1 MSLAAS
7 MTAQMLVAVVYKQKR
22 IVGKI
27 NNRFK
32 WPNGI
37 PFIQEFLW
45 MMFVRVTFSDSSFI
59 LKRSARD
66 IYYTPYNSNNV
77 LQKCYVFRVIFCHF
91 HIVSIHAKPV
101 YCARRTILD
110 VCLFLSCLFCVH
122 IYSSSPALYAV
133 HCCRCLIFFFACN
146 ICCCYYSSLF

>member
-77 LQKCYVFRVIFCHF
+77 LQKCYVFRVIFLPF
-91 HIVSIHAKPV
+91 S
-101 YCARRTILD
+101 YCFYSCKARIL
-110 VCLFLSCLFCVH
+110 CTTNNSWRLSLSLMPFLCAHLFIISGFICCSLLSLFN
-122 IYSSSPALYAV
+122 
-133 HCCRCLIFFFACN
+133 FFFR
-146 ICCCYYSSLF
+146 L